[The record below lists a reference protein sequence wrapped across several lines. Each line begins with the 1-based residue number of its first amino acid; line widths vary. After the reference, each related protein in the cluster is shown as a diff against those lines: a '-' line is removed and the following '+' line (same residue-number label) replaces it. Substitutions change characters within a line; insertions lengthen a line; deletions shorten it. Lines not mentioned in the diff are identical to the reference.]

1 MRSYS
6 ELFNIQSALLLADIF
21 ESFRELC
28 LKIYKLD
35 PVHYLTSPSLTWD
48 AMLKITKVELD
59 PVTDYE
65 MYLMIKQGIRG
76 GIYQSIR
83 SKLDILNVKNIRVKL
98 NGLYYPDKLKNLDIN
113 EEIYRIMYHSYQ
125 DYEKNL

>member
-6 ELFNIQSALLLADIF
+6 ELFNIQNALLLADIF

-65 MYLMIKQGIRG
+65 MYLMIKHGIRG
-76 GIYQSIR
+76 GIHQSIR
-83 SKLDILNVKNIRVKL
+83 SKLDILNVKNIRVNL

-113 EEIYRIMYHSYQ
+113 EGILWNYVSIVSR
-125 DYEKNL
+125 L